1 MSGRHV
7 LGEATMRDRNEKKI
21 AVEDLREPMGGGRQK
36 PKAAGDGD
44 VPTTESKTVIRL
56 DHSRLLKIEADN
68 SIVEQVAMADVI
80 TARTHSNERE
90 ERLFKRPRAELEAPG
105 LPYNVHTLQF
115 SVPNVKDLRFLTQVI
130 GRIKQVE

>member
-1 MSGRHV
+1 
-7 LGEATMRDRNEKKI
+7 MRGRNEKKI
-21 AVEDLREPMGGGRQK
+21 AVEELRERMSRGRQK
-36 PKAAGDGD
+36 PKAASDGG

-56 DHSRLLKIEADN
+56 DHSRLLRIEADN

-90 ERLFKRPRAELEAPG
+90 ECLFKRPKAEIEAPG
-105 LPYNVHTLQF
+105 LPYNVQTLQF

-130 GRIKQVE
+130 GRMKQGE

>member
-1 MSGRHV
+1 
-7 LGEATMRDRNEKKI
+7 MRDRNEKKI
-21 AVEDLREPMGGGRQK
+21 AVEELRERMGRGSQK
-36 PKAAGDGD
+36 PKPASDRA

-90 ERLFKRPRAELEAPG
+90 ECLFKRPKPEIEAPG
-105 LPYNVHTLQF
+105 LPYNIQTLQF
-115 SVPNVKDLRFLTQVI
+115 SVPNVKDLRYLTQVI
-130 GRIKQVE
+130 GRMKHGA

>member
-1 MSGRHV
+1 
-7 LGEATMRDRNEKKI
+7 MRDRNEKKI
-21 AVEDLREPMGGGRQK
+21 TVEDLRKRMGRGRQK
-36 PKAAGDGD
+36 PKAASDGG

-90 ERLFKRPRAELEAPG
+90 ECLFKRPKAEIEAPG
-105 LPYNVHTLQF
+105 LPYNVQTLQF

-130 GRIKQVE
+130 GRMKQGE

>member
-1 MSGRHV
+1 
-7 LGEATMRDRNEKKI
+7 MRDRNEKKI
-21 AVEDLREPMGGGRQK
+21 AVDDLRERMGQGRQK
-36 PKAAGDGD
+36 QKPASDGG

-90 ERLFKRPRAELEAPG
+90 ESLFKRPQAEIEAPG
-105 LPYNVHTLQF
+105 LPYNVQTLQF
-115 SVPNVKDLRFLTQVI
+115 SVPNIKDLRYLTEVI
-130 GRIKQVE
+130 GRMKQGE